1 MTSLPIRWVRAAR
14 DIPAAVSRAPRL
26 RNDPG
31 VSGRQDRKRAHLS
44 A

>member
-14 DIPAAVSRAPRL
+14 DIPAAARRAPRL

-31 VSGRQDRKRAHLS
+31 VSGRQDRKRANLS